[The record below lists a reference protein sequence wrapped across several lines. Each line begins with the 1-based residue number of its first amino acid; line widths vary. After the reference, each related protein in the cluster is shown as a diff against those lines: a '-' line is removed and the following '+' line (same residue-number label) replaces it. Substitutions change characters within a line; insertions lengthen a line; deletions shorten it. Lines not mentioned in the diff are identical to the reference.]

1 MMSLMAFVSYYVEGI
16 ASLSV
21 GCIGLVS
28 LSKSLKNMNLNLI
41 DLFVK
46 FQIINAAAIVMLLR
60 QKNSGSIFLKLMIS
74 LATYDLI
81 YVFLSSVCFSLPR
94 LSEYFK
100 GELFIDFGIVRLA
113 RLTH

>member
-1 MMSLMAFVSYYVEGI
+1 MAFVSYYVEGI

-46 FQIINAAAIVMLLR
+46 F
-60 QKNSGSIFLKLMIS
+60 
-74 LATYDLI
+74 
-81 YVFLSSVCFSLPR
+81 
-94 LSEYFK
+94 
-100 GELFIDFGIVRLA
+100 
-113 RLTH
+113 

>member
-28 LSKSLKNMNLNLI
+28 LSKSLKKNMNLNLI

-46 FQIINAAAIVMLLR
+46 F
-60 QKNSGSIFLKLMIS
+60 
-74 LATYDLI
+74 
-81 YVFLSSVCFSLPR
+81 
-94 LSEYFK
+94 
-100 GELFIDFGIVRLA
+100 
-113 RLTH
+113 